1 MTVAFFDRLE
11 EIRTLYPN
19 ESKFTGIIKE
29 HIRFLLRMQ
38 NQCWKQRFTKRIMQF
53 RDENTKFVHSM
64 ATERYMRNVI
74 SQIVGA
80 SGRMV
85 QVHGEMSAIFW

>member
-11 EIRTLYPN
+11 EIRALYPN
-19 ESKFTGIIKE
+19 ELKFRDIIKE

-38 NQCWKQRFTKRIMQF
+38 NQYWKQRFTQGIMQF
-53 RDENTKFVHSM
+53 GDENTKVFHSM
-64 ATERYMRNVI
+64 VTERYRRNVI
-74 SQIVGA
+74 SQIVDG

-85 QVHGEMSAIFW
+85 QDHGELSSIF